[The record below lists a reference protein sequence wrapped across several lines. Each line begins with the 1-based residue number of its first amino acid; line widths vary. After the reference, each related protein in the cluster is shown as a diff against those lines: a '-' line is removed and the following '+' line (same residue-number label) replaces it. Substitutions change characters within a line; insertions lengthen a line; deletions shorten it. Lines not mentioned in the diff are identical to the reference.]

1 MAWANISLPVPLS
14 PSMMTR
20 VSKAAA
26 FLASSL
32 AISMPWECPLMSSR
46 KKVLLASARE
56 SLTARRLMSEDTVK
70 VQTSSAPASLLSLIL
85 YLLKRASRE
94 LWGFRL
100 LKMLTRVSRL
110 NLRPL

>member
-1 MAWANISLPVPLS
+1 
-14 PSMMTR
+14 
-20 VSKAAA
+20 
-26 FLASSL
+26 
-32 AISMPWECPLMSSR
+32 
-46 KKVLLASARE
+46 
-56 SLTARRLMSEDTVK
+56 MSEDTVK